1 MSLCKKIAIIF
12 FFILFKTTLYAND
25 KIAFVNVDYLFE
37 KSNLGKSI
45 SSNLKKMNSN
55 NDKILKSQKDELIQE
70 ENDLKK
76 KKNIISENEFNNKL
90 SILKSK
96 VDKYNTDKDKLY
108 KDFNKTRNSELMNF
122 FDKINPLL
130 QSYLNEKNIDILFEK
145 KNVFIGKS
153 SRDITNELL
162 EIINKEFK

>member
-1 MSLCKKIAIIF
+1 MSLCKKIVIIF

-55 NDKILKSQKDELIQE
+55 NDKILKSQKDELIEE

-76 KKNIISENEFNNKL
+76 KKNIISEVL
-90 SILKSK
+90 
-96 VDKYNTDKDKLY
+96 
-108 KDFNKTRNSELMNF
+108 
-122 FDKINPLL
+122 
-130 QSYLNEKNIDILFEK
+130 
-145 KNVFIGKS
+145 
-153 SRDITNELL
+153 
-162 EIINKEFK
+162 